1 MADRTRVNQE
11 IKEAEK
17 ALKETVQERIV
28 HLTNEEIDTLVY
40 DKWFGNCIDEI
51 SDLIHAPLK
60 KELDTLPCFRNDMRI
75 RWRT

>member
-1 MADRTRVNQE
+1 MADRTRVNRE

-40 DKWFGNCIDEI
+40 DKWLVIVSMKFPI
-51 SDLIHAPLK
+51 
-60 KELDTLPCFRNDMRI
+60 
-75 RWRT
+75 